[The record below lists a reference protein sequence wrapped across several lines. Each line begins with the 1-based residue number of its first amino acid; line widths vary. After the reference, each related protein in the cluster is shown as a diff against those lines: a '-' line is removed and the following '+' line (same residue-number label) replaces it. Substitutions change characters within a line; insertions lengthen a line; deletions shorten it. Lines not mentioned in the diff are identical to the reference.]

1 MVQNILVLSSWLSGS
16 SSVVDFLERCGA
28 SICRPLTESD
38 GNSSFNPYESADFR
52 AMMAA
57 TIDETRL
64 EYKADRNIFKITFKS
79 WLATEIEK
87 AQINNNQALVI
98 HHPLSIFLIDEI
110 LAAADFKIVVVS
122 RPFSEI
128 EQSRVRENWDNFY
141 GETGALAIY
150 NQIYEQLHEK
160 ALSFTSISYN
170 DFVGSNSAKWN
181 LLDYCGIDTSE
192 RNFEKAVLKT
202 VLLPDL

>member
-1 MVQNILVLSSWLSGS
+1 MLQNVLVLSSWLSGS

-52 AMMAA
+52 SMMAA
-57 TIDETRL
+57 TIDETQL
-64 EYKADRNIFKITFKS
+64 EFKSDRNIFKTTFKS
-79 WLATEIEK
+79 WLGIEADKATK
-87 AQINNNQALVI
+87 DNNQALVL

-110 LAAADFKIVVVS
+110 LAAGEFRIVVVT
-122 RPFSEI
+122 RPFKEI
-128 EQSRVRENWDNFY
+128 EESRIRENWEAFY

-160 ALSFTSISYN
+160 SLSYISISYD
-170 DFVGSNSAKWN
+170 DFINSISAKWN
-181 LLDYCGIDTSE
+181 LLDFCGIDLGE
-192 RNFEKAVLKT
+192 DQFENAFVKT
-202 VLLPDL
+202 VRLPSH